1 MLLGR
6 ATCGQAS
13 PVNGTATRLLAA
25 LGVVVLALAILALV
39 TGSLSPLSLLVRG
52 HRASLA
58 RLDRAARDARAAP
71 PARRLV
77 ARSVR
82 RGRSHNWG
90 REDSNLRSLTPAAG
104 SGKATNF

>member
-39 TGSLSPLSLLVRG
+39 TGSLSPLSLLVADIVPLWLVSTVR
-52 HRASLA
+52 HATH
-58 RLDRAARDARAAP
+58 AP
-71 PARRLV
+71 PHRPV
-77 ARSVR
+77 A
-82 RGRSHNWG
+82 
-90 REDSNLRSLTPAAG
+90 L
-104 SGKATNF
+104 